1 MGGDGDDSISLSYKD
16 LSQTSHD
23 PPPTT
28 AAPHSNSDQAM
39 RIELERSQ
47 SQIKDLEMS
56 RSSLRSEVDRL
67 KSLLEV
73 AADCCPQVWIRA
85 QYLFCMGFLLDFSLK
100 FSEISLFGIKFA
112 LLKN

>member
-1 MGGDGDDSISLSYKD
+1 MCVGGDGDDSISLSYKD
-16 LSQTSHD
+16 LTSQTSLD

-28 AAPHSNSDQAM
+28 AASAPYSNSDQAAM

-73 AADCCPQVWIRA
+73 AADCCPQVWTHERNICSA
-85 QYLFCMGFLLDFSLK
+85 CVFFWPMF
-100 FSEISLFGIKFA
+100 
-112 LLKN
+112 

>member
-1 MGGDGDDSISLSYKD
+1 MSVGGDGDDSISLSYKD

-73 AADCCPQVWIRA
+73 AADCCPQVWIA
-85 QYLFCMGFLLDFSLK
+85 ISVLHAFSL
-100 FSEISLFGIKFA
+100 GQ
-112 LLKN
+112 

>member
-1 MGGDGDDSISLSYKD
+1 MSVGGDGDDSISLSYKD

-23 PPPTT
+23 PPPPPTT

-100 FSEISLFGIKFA
+100 F
-112 LLKN
+112 